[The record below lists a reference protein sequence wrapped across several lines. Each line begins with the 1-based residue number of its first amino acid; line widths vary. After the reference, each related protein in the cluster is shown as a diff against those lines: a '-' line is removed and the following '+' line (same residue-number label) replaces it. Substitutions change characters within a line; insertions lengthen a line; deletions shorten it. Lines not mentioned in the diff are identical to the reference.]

1 MQRLLKNTALEQS
14 PGSEISIEIRDG
26 SIDGNQDVLVTK
38 QSVLP
43 LSEIKR
49 LVQPLKTN
57 LEAQKRDE
65 KFRARFHLPNTEHLV
80 HQVHAAHPV
89 EQSIENIEKTAK
101 KPNGD
106 NTTPESPEDTDK
118 SKQDAKTT
126 TVYTGQLSLS
136 ESFLTFS
143 STEKGSFFETVLP
156 LYAIRRVERVSDK
169 DHAFSIKLVNW
180 HQGIVIF
187 HLNVAKQEYD
197 TFSAQLTTNLRQQI
211 KMMKMMKQFMT
222 TCASEALVN
231 NKTPEEFD
239 AIPGGLG
246 LLFEFP
252 GDSKRLKDRAKM
264 REWKKLFLEHGRNLT
279 VVKTPRFAKL
289 VRFGLPNR
297 LRGELWETCSGAI
310 YQRFMN
316 QGLYETLLNENKDKN
331 SLSREEI
338 EKDLNRSL
346 PEYSAYQT
354 PQGINSLRRVLTAYS
369 WKDPELGYCQAMN
382 IVTSAILIYMS
393 EEQAFFTLSVL
404 CDEMLPG
411 YYSTS
416 MYGALLDQIIFELLL
431 ETTMPVLF
439 NHFKKADIQLSVA
452 CLPWFLSLYI
462 NSMPLLYAFRVLDC
476 FFMDGPR
483 ILFQI
488 GLAILKINGDELMQA
503 TDDGAFINILKSYFN
518 TLDDPLYPDS
528 PSPKARTLTKF
539 NALLLVAYR
548 EFNGITSERIS
559 ELRRSHQPKV
569 VAGIGSFTK
578 RSALRNLDN
587 SGNLTKEE
595 QSVVYDKFYNVLY
608 YKKAT
613 GERHDSRMDK
623 HSFELLM
630 GSLASWAK
638 VSSDDQE
645 FDQERQAKVSGHFMK
660 RLFKIFDATNTGSL
674 SLQDVII
681 GIGSIVKGDHN
692 AQIKLF
698 FDLHDVDQ
706 DGYLSKEEI
715 VQFSETLLWLFR
727 NTADESHLNAV
738 STFLHQSFEYS
749 EKKPD
754 ATDDEERY
762 LSVASLRMIVFAN
775 EILETFFDH
784 EFSQSVALI
793 EKPVEKQRSFGKEIF
808 DGLFA
813 TGAKLAN
820 NGRIQMR
827 SMAMSPTPSKTSIV
841 TSSSSAVSTPSLSSD
856 PVALVDKIDSSK
868 DKTLDKHLEVPEN
881 ADSVGPL
888 KVTDLESPVETA
900 KAVKETK
907 PEENSK
913 NDIAVED
920 PAVRF
925 DDEVS
930 ARSVDNE
937 ESDKDLDVDSEDDE
951 DEGADVMEEVDRLL
965 KEYGDDSDDSDDD
978 DDA

>member
-14 PGSEISIEIRDG
+14 PGSEISIDINNRNG
-26 SIDGNQDVLVTK
+26 TIDGNHHNHQDQLLGTK
-38 QSVLP
+38 QTVLA
-43 LSEIKR
+43 LSDIHK

-65 KFRARFHLPNTEHLV
+65 KFRARFHLPNTEHLI
-80 HQVHAAHPV
+80 HQVNASHPV
-89 EQSIENIEKTAK
+89 EEERDPESIETNSRSNKAAAITNKKKNKESPTITADS
-101 KPNGD
+101 NSN
-106 NTTPESPEDTDK
+106 NTKSDSPDGRGSPESTK
-118 SKQDAKTT
+118 SSNNETSKDEKKEAEKHKTT
-126 TVYTGQLSLS
+126 TKTVLYTGQLSLS

-143 STEKGSFFETVLP
+143 STEKGLFFETVLP

-169 DHAFSIKLVNW
+169 DHVFSIKLVNW
-180 HQGIVIF
+180 HHGTVVF
-187 HLNVAKQEYD
+187 HLNVTKQEYD
-197 TFSAQLTTNLRQQI
+197 TFSTELTTNLRQQI
-211 KMMKMMKQFMT
+211 KFMKMMKQFMT

-252 GDSKRLKDRAKM
+252 GDPKKLKDRAKM
-264 REWKKLFLEHGRNLT
+264 REWKKIFLEHGRNLT

-316 QGLYETLLNENKDKN
+316 QGLYERLLEENKDKN

-354 PQGINSLRRVLTAYS
+354 PQGIDSLRRVLTAYS

-462 NSMPLLYAFRVLDC
+462 NSMPLMYAFRVLDC

-548 EFNGITSERIS
+548 EFNGITGEKIT

-578 RSALRNLDN
+578 RSALRNLDH

-595 QSVVYDKFYNVLY
+595 QSIVYDKFYNVLY
-608 YKKAT
+608 YKKVT
-613 GERHDSRMDK
+613 NEQKQQPRYDSRVDQA
-623 HSFELLM
+623 SFELLM
-630 GSLASWAK
+630 CSFAKWAK
-638 VSSDDQE
+638 LSSDDQA
-645 FDQERQAKVSGHFMK
+645 FDQERQAKVSSHFMN
-660 RLFKIFDATNTGSL
+660 RLFKQFDTNNMNSL

-692 AQIKLF
+692 SQIKLF

-715 VQFSETLLWLFR
+715 LQFSETLLWLFR
-727 NTADESHLNAV
+727 NTSDESHLNAV
-738 STFLHQSFEYS
+738 STFLHNAFEYS
-749 EKKPD
+749 ETKQETD
-754 ATDDEERY
+754 AIEDGEKY

-775 EILETFFDH
+775 EILEQFFDH
-784 EFSQSVALI
+784 EFAQTIELA

-813 TGAKLAN
+813 TGAKLAA

-827 SMAMSPTPSKTSIV
+827 SMAMSPTPSKTSAI
-841 TSSSSAVSTPSLSSD
+841 TSSSSAMSTPSLSSD
-856 PVALVDKIDSSK
+856 PLPIK
-868 DKTLDKHLEVPEN
+868 
-881 ADSVGPL
+881 SV
-888 KVTDLESPVETA
+888 EH
-900 KAVKETK
+900 
-907 PEENSK
+907 
-913 NDIAVED
+913 
-920 PAVRF
+920 
-925 DDEVS
+925 
-930 ARSVDNE
+930 E
-937 ESDKDLDVDSEDDE
+937 ESDKDLGVDSDEQDGDVDDDDEEYNE
-951 DEGADVMEEVDRLL
+951 DEGEDVMEEVDRLL
-965 KEYGDDSDDSDDD
+965 KEYGDDSDDSDDG
-978 DDA
+978 AI